1 MTYDWK
7 TKGVFTRGR
16 ILTVQRRKEMVVGID
31 LKNRTENIKKSK
43 EDIHNAKIANHKKSY
58 EDAIKDD
65 EVEHNLKKKRK

>member
-1 MTYDWK
+1 
-7 TKGVFTRGR
+7 
-16 ILTVQRRKEMVVGID
+16 MVVGID